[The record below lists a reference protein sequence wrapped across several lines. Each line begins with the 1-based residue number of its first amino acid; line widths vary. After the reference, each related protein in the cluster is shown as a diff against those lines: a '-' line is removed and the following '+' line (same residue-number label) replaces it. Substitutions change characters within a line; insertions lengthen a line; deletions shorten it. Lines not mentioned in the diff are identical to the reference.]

1 MASNRIF
8 YAVQRAK
15 VNDIQNGFQ
24 SISINASV
32 DFEQVFEL
40 GCLDIY
46 ENLEGIP
53 SAEVTAERALPSTG
67 VVGGVTQWISLAN
80 AATSNSQNAYL
91 YVMDDSLLGGG
102 SHSPSGVIQA
112 TDGYVSSYS
121 VNMPVDGF
129 ATDTL
134 TIVCDTLQWERSADG
149 SICNP
154 GDTNNTGSDRVQYR
168 NDYLSTA
175 TQDLGI
181 QNVSFSVDIGRED
194 LFELGKKSPFFRAAT
209 YPIEVTSDFEVL
221 ANATAARFGPFGT
234 KASDPSAAASK
245 LSFTRNQ
252 TTDITQDLHVQF
264 NGYNMGSGCRLVG
277 TNYAGGDAGGGNAT
291 ITFSYL
297 GYNYLNG

>member
-8 YAVQRAK
+8 YAVQRAN
-15 VNDIQNGFQ
+15 VNGLSNGFQ

-53 SAEVTAERALPSTG
+53 SAEVTAERALPVTG
-67 VVGGVTQWISLAN
+67 GTQWTSLSS
-80 AATSNSQNAYL
+80 AASSSSEYAYL
-91 YVMDDSLLGGG
+91 YVMDDSTLGNGA
-102 SHSPSGVIQA
+102 HSPSGVIQA
-112 TDGYVSSYS
+112 SAGYVSSYN

-134 TIVCDTLQWERSADG
+134 TIVCDTLQWTRTAG
-149 SICNP
+149 GTICNP
-154 GDTNNTGSDRVQYR
+154 GAAGNTGTNRVQYR
-168 NDYLSTA
+168 NDYSNVA
-175 TQDLGI
+175 NLGI

-209 YPIEVTSDFEVL
+209 YPIEVTADFEVL
-221 ANATAARFGPFGT
+221 ANATASRFDPFGT
-234 KASDPSAAASK
+234 LASNPAAGAGK

-252 TTDITQDLHVQF
+252 AGNVTSDIAVQF

>member
-8 YAVQRAK
+8 YAVQRAT
-15 VNDIQNGFQ
+15 VNGLSNGFQ

-53 SAEVTAERALPSTG
+53 SAEVTAERALPESG
-67 VVGGVTQWISLAN
+67 STQWVSLSA
-80 AATSNSQNAYL
+80 AATSSTQSASL
-91 YVMDDSLLGGG
+91 YVMDDSLLGGT
-102 SHSPSGVIQA
+102 HSPSGVIQA
-112 TDGYVSSYS
+112 SQGYVSSYS

-134 TIVCDTLQWERSADG
+134 TIVCDTLKWERTAG
-149 SICNP
+149 GTICVP
-154 GDTNNTGSDRVQYR
+154 GAAGNTSNNRVKYR
-168 NDYLSTA
+168 NDYSSSETL
-175 TQDLGI
+175 DLGI

-209 YPIEVTSDFEVL
+209 YPIEVTADFEVL
-221 ANATAARFGPFGT
+221 ANSTTARFSPAGSSAT
-234 KASDPSAAASK
+234 KLTFERDQTSNVTSDVAVA
-245 LSFTRNQ
+245 
-252 TTDITQDLHVQF
+252 F

>member
-8 YAVQRAK
+8 YAVQRAN
-15 VNDIQNGFQ
+15 VNGLSTGFQ

-53 SAEVTAERALPSTG
+53 SAEVTAERALPNTG
-67 VVGGVTQWISLAN
+67 ATQWTSLSS
-80 AATSNSQNAYL
+80 AATSSSEYANL
-91 YVMDDSLLGGG
+91 YVMDDSTLGNG

-112 TDGYVSSYS
+112 SAGYVSSYS

-134 TIVCDTLQWERSADG
+134 TIVCDTLQWSRTAGG

-154 GDTNNTGSDRVQYR
+154 GGAGNTGTNRVQYR
-168 NDYLSTA
+168 NDYLTGQ
-175 TQDLGI
+175 TQGLGI
-181 QNVSFSVDIGRED
+181 QNVSFSVDIGKED
-194 LFELGKKSPFFRAAT
+194 LFELGRKSPFFRAAT
-209 YPIEVTSDFEVL
+209 YPIEVTADFEVL
-221 ANATAARFGPFGT
+221 ANATAGRFNPFGT
-234 KASDPSAAASK
+234 KRATPTQYSDK
-245 LSFTRNQ
+245 LSFTRNGSSA
-252 TTDITQDLHVQF
+252 ITEDLHIAF